1 MTEYPKPL
9 KYPRRVF
16 IRALLQNIG
25 RLLVSLL
32 FNVKVTGKE
41 KFPTRG
47 PVIVVGNH
55 SAIME
60 TVLLICYA
68 PWQIEMLGAAD
79 IPHEKVS
86 QIFSDLFGFIPVNR
100 GHVDRPALRSALGIL
115 DQHGVLGIFPEGGIW
130 EPGLMRAQT
139 GVAWLSYRGNAPVIP
154 IGFSGTLG
162 AIDKALKLRRPKL
175 VMKIGDT
182 IPPLNMKTGIPRK
195 TLFEDYSE
203 YVMVKVRDLL
213 LPDEPSIQEKI
224 KDERFELK
232 YSAWDGDRQVRIPN
246 DLSIKNGGAL
256 AKFLHRP
263 AILKIFR
270 SNLKFPIEPLE
281 RINSEN
287 DPNAIAV
294 SLKYILN
301 YLEDENPYLLTYR
314 FGPKTGEEMKLGLK
328 ELLALSNWGIQ
339 RNISLKFTPIRRFYS
354 LENGKEIVQTKQGY
368 FAHWM

>member
-1 MTEYPKPL
+1 
-9 KYPRRVF
+9 
-16 IRALLQNIG
+16 
-25 RLLVSLL
+25 
-32 FNVKVTGKE
+32 
-41 KFPTRG
+41 
-47 PVIVVGNH
+47 
-55 SAIME
+55 
-60 TVLLICYA
+60 
-68 PWQIEMLGAAD
+68 
-79 IPHEKVS
+79 
-86 QIFSDLFGFIPVNR
+86 
-100 GHVDRPALRSALGIL
+100 
-115 DQHGVLGIFPEGGIW
+115 
-130 EPGLMRAQT
+130 
-139 GVAWLSYRGNAPVIP
+139 
-154 IGFSGTLG
+154 
-162 AIDKALKLRRPKL
+162 
-175 VMKIGDT
+175 
-182 IPPLNMKTGIPRK
+182 
-195 TLFEDYSE
+195 
-203 YVMVKVRDLL
+203 
-213 LPDEPSIQEKI
+213 
-224 KDERFELK
+224 
-232 YSAWDGDRQVRIPN
+232 QVRIPN